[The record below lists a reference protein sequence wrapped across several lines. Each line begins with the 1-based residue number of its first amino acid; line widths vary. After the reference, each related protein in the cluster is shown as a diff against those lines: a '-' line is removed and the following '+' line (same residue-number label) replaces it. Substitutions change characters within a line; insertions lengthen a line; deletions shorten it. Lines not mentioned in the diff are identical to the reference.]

1 MILGLY
7 KYIPDSLN
15 HTFVES
21 QCITCNFMTL
31 MLLLSDMQDDIMR
44 A

>member
-21 QCITCNFMTL
+21 QCSTCNVMTL